1 MEGVTRGKI
10 PGAAAPIL
18 PSAGQHSTDQPS
30 NGKPSNGKPSNSRP
44 GNSEHSPGQHSPGQH
59 SSGRH
64 SPGQHSPGQHSSGER
79 SSGER
84 TAGTGAARRPRAGA
98 PATPPVLPSR
108 AAPRAVP
115 GVASLALHRLLREP
129 LQAGRVIAVLPDVIY
144 LDFGEYAGEPQVIA
158 LTAPGVICPPNAIT
172 LKLPGQDGP
181 APPAG
186 AQEPARPAGREDR
199 TAGREDRTAGREDR
213 TAGREDR
220 TAGRGDGAWVGNG
233 RVLACGMDVQVRRWW
248 DPSPVV
254 GPLSRGRLEHG
265 VASLARV
272 YSAAEYRPGLDGH
285 EGPAALAARCAAG
298 DLASAVEVA
307 ESLVG
312 LGPGLTPSGDSM
324 ISGLLLALRLL
335 GGATAGGTKAV
346 WLADWLGAAV
356 TCYAEQRTT
365 ALAATLLHC
374 AARGQAAEEVSAVLR
389 AFAGQKP
396 VEPAARRLL
405 TAGRATGAELTWGLI
420 AGCGAALA
428 LSLA

>member
-1 MEGVTRGKI
+1 
-10 PGAAAPIL
+10 
-18 PSAGQHSTDQPS
+18 
-30 NGKPSNGKPSNSRP
+30 
-44 GNSEHSPGQHSPGQH
+44 
-59 SSGRH
+59 
-64 SPGQHSPGQHSSGER
+64 
-79 SSGER
+79 
-84 TAGTGAARRPRAGA
+84 
-98 PATPPVLPSR
+98 
-108 AAPRAVP
+108 
-115 GVASLALHRLLREP
+115 VASLALHRLLRGP

-158 LTAPGVICPPNAIT
+158 LTSPGVMCLANAIT

-186 AQEPARPAGREDR
+186 AQEPARPAGRDDRTAGLDDR
-199 TAGREDRTAGREDR
+199 TAGRDDRTPGREDR
-213 TAGREDR
+213 
-220 TAGRGDGAWVGNG
+220 AWVGNG

-272 YSAAEYRPGLDGH
+272 YSANEYRPGLNGH
-285 EGPAALAARCAAG
+285 DAPAALAARCAAG
-298 DLASAVEVA
+298 DLASAVEIA

-356 TCYAEQRTT
+356 TCYAAQRTT

-405 TAGRATGAELTWGLI
+405 TAGRAAGAELAWGLI

-428 LSLA
+428 LSSPDGLVLCPDAHRARPLPG

>member
-18 PSAGQHSTDQPS
+18 PSAGQPSTPQPSAPQPSKSKPS
-30 NGKPSNGKPSNSRP
+30 NGKPSNGKPSDSRP
-44 GNSEHSPGQHSPGQH
+44 GNSEHSPGQHS
-59 SSGRH
+59 
-64 SPGQHSPGQHSSGER
+64 
-79 SSGER
+79 SGER
-84 TAGTGAARRPRAGA
+84 TAGTGAAGRPRAGA
-98 PATPPVLPSR
+98 PATPPALPSR

-199 TAGREDRTAGREDR
+199 TAGRED
-213 TAGREDR
+213 
-220 TAGRGDGAWVGNG
+220 GAWVGNG

-285 EGPAALAARCAAG
+285 DAPAALAARCAAG

-335 GGATAGGTKAV
+335 GGATPGGTKAV

-428 LSLA
+428 LSVA